1 LSNTK
6 TKPLVEGALLSALT
20 IILSISSVYIPLI
33 GIFLTF
39 LWPVPIIVLCIRHG
53 IRISIMATIV
63 SGLVVAMMTEPLQAF
78 TIVLGFGLIGIT
90 LGYAFK
96 QKYTPGK
103 TLLLGAGASIL
114 SKIILFALAMLILN
128 INPLVTQM
136 EIFKE
141 SLDSVVRF
149 YSTMGMNNQQLQVL
163 KENFNNMFQLL
174 HIMLPGI
181 LIMASFFDA
190 FINFSVA
197 GLVLK
202 RLGHKV
208 GSIPPMR
215 EWRMPVF
222 SVPMFLS
229 GIAMMLLYRY
239 YQIPVLRYLGINVQL
254 VFSLVLMLQG
264 LVVVNFY
271 LSRFNTHK
279 IVVAVI
285 FMFILFNPFLSQ
297 IAVWVG
303 LFDLLFDFRKQR
315 YA

>member
-6 TKPLVEGALLSALT
+6 TKTLVEGALLSAIT
-20 IILSISSVYIPLI
+20 IILSISSVYIPFI

-53 IRISIMATIV
+53 IRIGIMATIV

-78 TIVLGFGLIGIT
+78 TIILGFGLIGIT

-96 QKYTPGK
+96 HKYSSGK
-103 TLLLGAGASIL
+103 TLLLGTGASIL
-114 SKIILFALAMLILN
+114 SKIILFGLAMLILN

-149 YSTMGMNNQQLQVL
+149 YSTMGMDSQQLQTL
-163 KENFNNMFQLL
+163 KENFKGMFQIL

-197 GLVLK
+197 GLVLR

-208 GSIPPMR
+208 EGLPPMR
-215 EWRMPVF
+215 EWRMPIF

-239 YQIPVLRYLGINVQL
+239 YQIPVLKYLGINIQL
-254 VFSLVLMLQG
+254 VFSLVLMFQG
-264 LVVVNFY
+264 LAVVSFY
-271 LSRFNTHK
+271 LSRFNIHK
-279 IVVAVI
+279 ILVIVI
-285 FMFILFNPFLSQ
+285 FVFILFNPFLSQ

-303 LFDLLFDFRKQR
+303 LFDLLFDFRKLR